1 MTEKTSLGLFF
12 FPDTYLPNK
21 LCHGASRS
29 KLPTYCPSTE
39 NKTISK
45 KSGIPVPFPIRALY
59 GNVAGTSGVTKEFS
73 YRTTLTFRTTRELG
87 TAIISF

>member
-1 MTEKTSLGLFF
+1 MEK
-12 FPDTYLPNK
+12 
-21 LCHGASRS
+21 
-29 KLPTYCPSTE
+29 E
-39 NKTISK
+39 TISK

-59 GNVAGTSGVTKEFS
+59 GNVAGTSGVAKEFP